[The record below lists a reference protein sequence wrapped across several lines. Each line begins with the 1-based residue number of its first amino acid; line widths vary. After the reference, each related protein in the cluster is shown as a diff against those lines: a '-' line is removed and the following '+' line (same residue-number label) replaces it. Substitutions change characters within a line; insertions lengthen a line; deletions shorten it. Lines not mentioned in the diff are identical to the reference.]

1 MTGPRSLLG
10 ASSVLVLALAL
21 TACAYFQSEPMG
33 PRPHYSQ
40 DQPASAAPPVAA
52 IPATISADE
61 LVGRWGLASYHKPED
76 RARTEQAARNQCRQ
90 PYVISKGPTGGV
102 MMHLAD
108 APEPTELRLKGAP
121 GGRNY
126 IGPDGPAGDK
136 QDREIVAFEGRVML
150 LRWVDPEV
158 AGRYGTMVYVRCG
171 PAGTGPKVAS
181 KPQKRKRAPGPE
193 PEPEEAPPSR

>member
-1 MTGPRSLLG
+1 MIGSRLFFG
-10 ASSVLVLALAL
+10 VGGVLAAALALA
-21 TACAYFQSEPMG
+21 ACASFQPEPMG
-33 PRPHYSQ
+33 PRPSYSQ
-40 DQPASAAPPVAA
+40 DEPAGAPPPVPAL
-52 IPATISADE
+52 PATISADE
-61 LVGRWGLASYHKPED
+61 VVGRWGLASYHKPED

-90 PYVISKGPTGGV
+90 PYVITKGPTGGV

-121 GGRNY
+121 GGRNF

-136 QDREIVAFEGRVML
+136 QDREIIAFEGRVML

-181 KPQKRKRAPGPE
+181 KAQKRKRAPGTE
-193 PEPEEAPPSR
+193 PDLDEVPPSR